1 MHTEPE
7 IRRAIKPII
16 EKYGQL
22 NTTELKSILAEYIEY
37 DEEDLKEL
45 LPILM
50 KEVNIDLRNY
60 EEYMCDS
67 DFNRRDSRWI

>member
-37 DEEDLKEL
+37 DEEDLKEFQQVFL
-45 LPILM
+45 
-50 KEVNIDLRNY
+50 NHGIDT
-60 EEYMCDS
+60 
-67 DFNRRDSRWI
+67 FF